1 MESEYTA
8 LSMAL
13 QAAIPHRLKLH
24 TTAINNGFKFTT
36 TKLFTFK
43 ATVHEHKMGALRLAQ
58 LEPGRNTPQSKL
70 HALKLHCFCSWL
82 KPREIETAHCATQDQ
97 KADYLIKSI
106 TLGPMMFEASCL
118 LSMGWQHITF

>member
-1 MESEYTA
+1 MKSGYTA
-8 LSMAL
+8 LSISLRAT
-13 QAAIPHRLKLH
+13 IPHKLKLH

-70 HALKLHCFCSWL
+70 HALELHWFCSWL
-82 KPREIETAHCATQDQ
+82 KPQRLRLHIVQHKTR
-97 KADYLIKSI
+97 KLI
-106 TLGPMMFEASCL
+106 TLSKAL
-118 LSMGWQHITF
+118 H